1 MILVN
6 NELQHERDDGGTWG
20 YLVSWH
26 LEGVSKTSVSWD

>member
-6 NELQHERDDGGTWG
+6 NELECERGRGGMWG
-20 YLVSWH
+20 VVSWH

>member
-6 NELQHERDDGGTWG
+6 NELECEKGVKVECGV
-20 YLVSWH
+20 VSWH